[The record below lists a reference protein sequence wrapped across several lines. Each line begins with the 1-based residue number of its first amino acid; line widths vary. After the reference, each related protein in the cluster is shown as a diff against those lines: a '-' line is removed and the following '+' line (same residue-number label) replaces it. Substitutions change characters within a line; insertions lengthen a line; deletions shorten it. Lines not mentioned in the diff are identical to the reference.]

1 MLFFCFWIDA
11 TRPYRMQEREQSAER
26 MREEGRNERK
36 GGARVQKRGA
46 ECEREERVREAGR
59 MRKGEQNARKGAK
72 WMWGGRKMMEE
83 EQNIGGKSERGRGQ
97 SAKKKVE

>member
-36 GGARVQKRGA
+36 GGARVQKR
-46 ECEREERVREAGR
+46 E
-59 MRKGEQNARKGAK
+59 
-72 WMWGGRKMMEE
+72 
-83 EQNIGGKSERGRGQ
+83 
-97 SAKKKVE
+97 